1 MRWIGSLS
9 IELHKITGLQPG
21 QLKSGE
27 PKASITCRN
36 GKIKIPHSISR
47 SKLVLRTQWITETPS
62 NFQEGDFNIKLY
74 DKYSLDS
81 YPKGFAI
88 FKNTCTVKK

>member
-27 PKASITCRN
+27 PKASISCHN
-36 GKIKIPHSISR
+36 GKIKISHTTSR
-47 SKLVLRTQWITETPS
+47 SKLVLRTLGLKETLS
-62 NFQEGDFNIKLY
+62 NFQEGDFTIKL
-74 DKYSLDS
+74 
-81 YPKGFAI
+81 
-88 FKNTCTVKK
+88 